1 MSKTPDYSKA
11 TNAAYNALE
20 NYNGP
25 YPKVDIFGIISSLPN
40 ISIHTYSET
49 AKRFG
54 LTFFRFLSLASSE
67 HGYTVYNQT
76 KNKWI
81 IYYNDLKDECTIRF
95 TLAHELGH
103 IALEHT
109 EDNDVARCEADC
121 FARNFLCPVPLRI
134 GYGLTTVDEYC
145 ECFNIS
151 EPMATATIHLNSSDI
166 YYITE
171 RNFSNIDNNAY
182 CYLTGCTLAELYG
195 L

>member
-1 MSKTPDYSKA
+1 MSKIPDYSKA
-11 TNAAYNALE
+11 TNAAYYVLE
-20 NYNGP
+20 NYTGP

-49 AKRFG
+49 AQKFG
-54 LTFFRFLSLASSE
+54 LSSFQFLSLASSE
-67 HGYTVYNQT
+67 HGYTVYNKTQ
-76 KNKWI
+76 NKWI
-81 IYYNDLKDECTIRF
+81 IFYNNLKDECTIRF

-103 IALEHT
+103 IVLEHK
-109 EDNDVARCEADC
+109 EDDYIAKREADC
-121 FARNFLCPVPLRI
+121 FARNVLCPVPLRV
-134 GYGLTTVDEYC
+134 GYGLITVDDYC

-151 EPMATATIHLNSSDI
+151 EPMAAATIHLNSSDN

-182 CYLTGCTLAELYG
+182 CYLSGCTLAELYG